1 MFRSI
6 CLVVATGLLVAYATP
21 PKTMALP
28 TSFWQ
33 DKGAKIG
40 VAMVALPQG
49 AVHMVGPQDLLD
61 KAIANATDASPGL
74 D

>member
-1 MFRSI
+1 
-6 CLVVATGLLVAYATP
+6 
-21 PKTMALP
+21 MALP
-28 TSFWQ
+28 TSLWQ
-33 DKGAKIG
+33 DTGAKIG
-40 VAMVALPQG
+40 VAMVALPKG